1 MDIIFQKIQ
10 TILSQTF
17 DIDQDKIFPQTHF
30 VEDVGM
36 DSLDLV
42 ELIMSL
48 EADFNIEIADDN
60 LTEIQTVEDVCN
72 YVEQHLSN
80 EIAGLNVTD
89 ERPGISEDKNYDEN
103 AILTSYIWHHYA
115 HLMNGFER
123 KVGNEIL
130 KLQKAE
136 AYSRGDLSKFEELKE
151 RYGCNKD
158 LDVTKALKDGY
169 DAFQEQTR
177 DRLLLDNEDKIF
189 INRCPSCKRIVR
201 TPKAKQCLWC
211 GRSWHHSGKQ
221 QPMTLLNK

>member
-17 DIDQDKIFPQTHF
+17 DIDQDKILPQTHF
-30 VEDVGM
+30 VDDVGM

-42 ELIMSL
+42 ELMMNF
-48 EADFNIEIADDN
+48 EADFNIEIADDD

-72 YVEQHLSN
+72 YVQQHLSN
-80 EIAGLNVTD
+80 EIARLNITD
-89 ERPGISEDKNYDEN
+89 EKPEVSETKNYDEN
-103 AILTSYIWHHYA
+103 TILTGYIWHHYA
-115 HLMNGFER
+115 HLMTGFER

-158 LDVTKALKDGY
+158 PDVTKALEVGHVV
-169 DAFQEQTR
+169 FQEQVR
-177 DRLLLDNEDKIF
+177 NRLSRNNADE
-189 INRCPSCKRIVR
+189 INVNHCPECKRIVR

-211 GRSWHHSGKQ
+211 GYSWHHS
-221 QPMTLLNK
+221 N